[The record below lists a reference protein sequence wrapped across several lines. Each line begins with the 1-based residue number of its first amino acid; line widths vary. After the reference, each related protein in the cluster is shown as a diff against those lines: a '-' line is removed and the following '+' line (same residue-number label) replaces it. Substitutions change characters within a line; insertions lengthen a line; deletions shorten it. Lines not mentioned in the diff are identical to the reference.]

1 MGLTFFPKFF
11 MDLNIEAMPY
21 FDVSAVIIGLILLGR
36 FFEAQAKAGTGEA
49 IKKLIGLQAKEA
61 LVLVKENDERI

>member
-1 MGLTFFPKFF
+1 
-11 MDLNIEAMPY
+11 MDLKVEAMPY
-21 FDVSAVIIGLILLGR
+21 FDVSTVIIGLILLGR

-61 LVLVKENDERI
+61 TVIVKENDIRITNHK